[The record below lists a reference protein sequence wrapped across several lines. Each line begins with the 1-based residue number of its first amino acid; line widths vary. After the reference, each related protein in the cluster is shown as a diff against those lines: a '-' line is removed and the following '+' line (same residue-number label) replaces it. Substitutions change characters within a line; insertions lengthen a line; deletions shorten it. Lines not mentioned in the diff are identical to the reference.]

1 MKKDNALKQAARW
14 VAKTFGYKSETRF
27 GKIVWRVFAASA
39 SAITLIFTVI
49 LVCEVVDWAGR
60 VHHVRKCRREKD
72 APTYLHKY
80 GNSYVSPYIVHHND
94 YDSGYLYDMQ
104 QRRRILTGITWICES
119 DDGDSL
125 TFFSNG
131 KKRGYFNRFTGKVV
145 IPAQYDKAWVFS
157 EGVACV
163 MEKNQIQV
171 IDHSGKPLLD
181 KPFAFT
187 PRIDTYCFH
196 KGLCPMM
203 GNNECIGLIDKQ
215 GHWVVEP
222 KYKDIDQQEEGFW
235 KIYDSVWNEGL
246 LFPDGREFLPCEYS
260 NIYFND
266 NIFVTTLKHLDKVYD
281 YEGNLV
287 NSCNFRRI
295 EPLSY
300 ETDEYVF
307 DEYDGITERKEA
319 SAHLRKYMSSDYY
332 YGLIDTDGNIITLP
346 SYRDIEAVSAD
357 RYLCFGPEGAA
368 ILNDKGEE
376 CGKKP

>member
-1 MKKDNALKQAARW
+1 
-14 VAKTFGYKSETRF
+14 
-27 GKIVWRVFAASA
+27 
-39 SAITLIFTVI
+39 
-49 LVCEVVDWAGR
+49 
-60 VHHVRKCRREKD
+60 
-72 APTYLHKY
+72 
-80 GNSYVSPYIVHHND
+80 
-94 YDSGYLYDMQ
+94 
-104 QRRRILTGITWICES
+104 
-119 DDGDSL
+119 
-125 TFFSNG
+125 
-131 KKRGYFNRFTGKVV
+131 
-145 IPAQYDKAWVFS
+145 
-157 EGVACV
+157 
-163 MEKNQIQV
+163 
-171 IDHSGKPLLD
+171 
-181 KPFAFT
+181 
-187 PRIDTYCFH
+187 
-196 KGLCPMM
+196 MM

-357 RYLCFGPEGAA
+357 RYLCFGPEGAV